1 MWYSYKGKRRIDE
14 DERTASDEPSVGIP
28 LELDV
33 NDTPEEYLYV
43 PYSDEERKAALAAEL
58 GGISIGAIDPDE
70 YCEHSFLV
78 SSDDDGGEYLVLT
91 DEEANEK
98 WRESVENT
106 LLDCG
111 LEGLDIDICDFV
123 DEEYCEETVEEY
135 YACGASDMDSE
146 DLAKELLDADEI
158 KLSDESIFRLR
169 SREDLGLDD
178 GEEIDA
184 DDPDNYEIVCSHGTL
199 VGKYIDCKRNIG
211 DFAQEYWDLGFGD
224 GIEEEL
230 TYYFRRH
237 HQFPSWFDFDALV
250 DYCMDDRGAAL
261 ATFDFEERSQDFN
274 GRLYYIYRTE

>member
-1 MWYSYKGKRRIDE
+1 MWYSYVRKINE
-14 DERTASDEPSVGIP
+14 DEEAPSG
-28 LELDV
+28 LALDV
-33 NDTPEEYLYV
+33 EGTPSAELMA
-43 PYSDEERKAALAAEL
+43 PYSEQEREEALAAEL
-58 GGISIGAIDPDE
+58 GGISVGAIDPDE
-70 YCEHSFLV
+70 YCEHSFIV
-78 SSDDDGGEYLVLT
+78 RSDDDDGEYLVLT

-111 LEGLDIDICDFV
+111 IEGLDIDICDFV

-135 YACGASDMDSE
+135 YECEANDMDSE

-184 DDPDNYEIVCSHGTL
+184 DDPDNYEIVCSHSTL
-199 VGKYIDCKRNIG
+199 VDKYMDYKRDIG

-224 GIEEEL
+224 GIEDEL
-230 TYYFRRH
+230 KYYLRQN
-237 HQFPSWFDFDALV
+237 HQFPWWFNFDALV
-250 DYCMDDRGAAL
+250 DYCMEDRGAEL
-261 ATFDFEERSQDFN
+261 ARYDGEERELEIN
-274 GRLYYIYRTE
+274 GRLYYIYRI